1 MIGVFQKWQP
11 AYAEHRIATF
21 PVREVGEN
29 KKPMVSHYQRI
40 GLRASAQ
47 LVSRFGRAAM
57 LGFMTGKRS
66 GITVL
71 DVDSVN
77 DNDLAEALD
86 RHGQTPVIART
97 ARGKFHGLYKYN
109 GEGRKIRPWPD
120 RPIDVLGDNGF
131 VVAMPSLFQGGEYQ
145 FIQGGLDDLGSL
157 PTLQNLNLGAAVEP
171 AKSIEPGNRN
181 ETLFRLLGRAAHHVD
196 DFDQLIDVA
205 RTRNAEFT
213 QPLDDA
219 EVVKVATSVWTY
231 QQEGRNRL
239 GQIGAYIPKQTV
251 HQLAK
256 TNPDALA
263 LLSVLKATHK
273 PRSTFV
279 IANAMAN
286 TAIAWGWRRFAS
298 ARKALIETGEVHL
311 LKPETRHEPA
321 LFCWP
326 LPRVTKMV
334 SNNN

>member
-1 MIGVFQKWQP
+1 MRRGKIYALHCGRRALVDVVPDSHTGLYRISWPDIGLSDVTNLTRAKAAALEWAEQKVVTEGRKMPVAQRLKSLGIFGGHRRTSRKTFWRHREGLSGKRERTGSLMGGPHNESSPKSRYAKGWRLSLAERWQRRARYVAQDCQSRDRGHPMIGVFQKWQP

-109 GEGRKIRPWPD
+109 GEGRTGGKARSGMTSRP
-120 RPIDVLGDNGF
+120 F
-131 VVAMPSLFQGGEYQ
+131 
-145 FIQGGLDDLGSL
+145 
-157 PTLQNLNLGAAVEP
+157 
-171 AKSIEPGNRN
+171 
-181 ETLFRLLGRAAHHVD
+181 
-196 DFDQLIDVA
+196 
-205 RTRNAEFT
+205 
-213 QPLDDA
+213 
-219 EVVKVATSVWTY
+219 
-231 QQEGRNRL
+231 
-239 GQIGAYIPKQTV
+239 
-251 HQLAK
+251 
-256 TNPDALA
+256 
-263 LLSVLKATHK
+263 LLSLVADLRAD
-273 PRSTFV
+273 
-279 IANAMAN
+279 
-286 TAIAWGWRRFAS
+286 
-298 ARKALIETGEVHL
+298 
-311 LKPETRHEPA
+311 
-321 LFCWP
+321 
-326 LPRVTKMV
+326 
-334 SNNN
+334 

>member
-171 AKSIEPGNRN
+171 AKSRQSQRDAISP
-181 ETLFRLLGRAAHHVD
+181 
-196 DFDQLIDVA
+196 A
-205 RTRNAEFT
+205 RTRG
-213 QPLDDA
+213 
-219 EVVKVATSVWTY
+219 TS
-231 QQEGRNRL
+231 R
-239 GQIGAYIPKQTV
+239 
-251 HQLAK
+251 
-256 TNPDALA
+256 
-263 LLSVLKATHK
+263 
-273 PRSTFV
+273 
-279 IANAMAN
+279 
-286 TAIAWGWRRFAS
+286 
-298 ARKALIETGEVHL
+298 
-311 LKPETRHEPA
+311 
-321 LFCWP
+321 
-326 LPRVTKMV
+326 
-334 SNNN
+334 